1 MYVFHSKSP
10 QKEKILP
17 SFIHVSLSVTTRC
30 STILPWQKWPKFLTV
45 PGSHRFPRH
54 STGAPRA
61 ALRHVAT
68 SHAAPE
74 PSAGK
79 RWREEPGHLVAVWLR
94 CHLYGWED
102 HRKIF
107 GKSSKIHKLNGAVWW
122 EKIGKTVIHGHFNG
136 KIIEQNGELSIAMFD
151 SQTVAG
157 LEWGSNL
164 SIYFFGPVWICH
176 INLPA
181 INKISW

>member
-1 MYVFHSKSP
+1 MFNYFAMTKMTKIPHSSGVSSFSTP
-10 QKEKILP
+10 QHWCSARSAAARCNVARSSRAKRREALEGRAWAP
-17 SFIHVSLSVTTRC
+17 GGCVAPVSSL
-30 STILPWQKWPKFLTV
+30 
-45 PGSHRFPRH
+45 
-54 STGAPRA
+54 
-61 ALRHVAT
+61 
-68 SHAAPE
+68 
-74 PSAGK
+74 
-79 RWREEPGHLVAVWLR
+79 WLGR
-94 CHLYGWED
+94 SSEN
-102 HRKIF
+102 I

-164 SIYFFGPVWICH
+164 SIYLFGPVWICH